1 MTDDDL
7 SRIQELR
14 TEIRKHNVAYYDSD
28 NPSISDQEWDHLMR
42 ELRNLEAKYPE
53 AYDPTSPTENVGG
66 TPSQIFAP
74 VQHAVPM
81 MSLDNAFD
89 DSELDQWVKK
99 IERRL
104 ESNTS
109 ISEFCCELKFDGLA
123 ISIRYEDGKLV
134 QAATRGDGSIGE
146 DVTHNVLTI
155 RDIPKYIKG
164 APQVLSLIHI

>member
-7 SRIQELR
+7 LRIQELR

-109 ISEFCCELKFDGLA
+109 ISEYFTSE
-123 ISIRYEDGKLV
+123 
-134 QAATRGDGSIGE
+134 
-146 DVTHNVLTI
+146 
-155 RDIPKYIKG
+155 
-164 APQVLSLIHI
+164 

>member
-1 MTDDDL
+1 
-7 SRIQELR
+7 
-14 TEIRKHNVAYYDSD
+14 
-28 NPSISDQEWDHLMR
+28 MR

-109 ISEFCCELKFDGLA
+109 ISEYFTSE
-123 ISIRYEDGKLV
+123 
-134 QAATRGDGSIGE
+134 
-146 DVTHNVLTI
+146 
-155 RDIPKYIKG
+155 
-164 APQVLSLIHI
+164 